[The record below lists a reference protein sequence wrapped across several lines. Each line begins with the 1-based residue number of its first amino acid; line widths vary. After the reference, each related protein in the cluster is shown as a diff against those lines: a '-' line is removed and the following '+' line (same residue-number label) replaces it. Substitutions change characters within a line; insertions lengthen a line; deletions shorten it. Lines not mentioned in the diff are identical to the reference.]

1 MSTTT
6 RAARPPASLEGR
18 TEGRRPWLSNHSKTL
33 GEFMPLKLKR
43 VMREHRIARPAL
55 AAAVLKHDGTP
66 YSESSISQL
75 ANHAIWPK
83 LTSVTDLQAQ
93 IRARLA
99 ELGVPASQLGDLFE
113 VDEDE
118 RALGAMASMSAAH
131 SAVMTGRTPSPNFRR
146 TARPRPDAAPV
157 DPEDHIDPVEPDM
170 LSPEAKRHFTL
181 FRDPF
186 SDEINGAE
194 DVFVSPDIRYVQ
206 EVVYSTARLGGM
218 VAVVGESGAGKSVIR
233 RDLID
238 RIQRER
244 AQVHVIMPRVIDK
257 GALTARHICEAI
269 LQDMAPNT
277 PMASSLERL
286 ARQVEKVLVS
296 SSRGGHTHALVIEEA
311 HDLAISALKYLKRFW
326 ELEDG
331 FRKLLA
337 IVLVGQ
343 PELKDKL
350 DERVNY
356 EAREVIRRC
365 EIAELRPLDKHL
377 EAYLTHKLARV
388 GKQFDEVFDKS
399 AMDAIRARLTTT
411 RRSQLYP
418 LVVNNLVTR
427 ALNRAALDGAPVVSA
442 DTIHDL

>member
-1 MSTTT
+1 
-6 RAARPPASLEGR
+6 
-18 TEGRRPWLSNHSKTL
+18 
-33 GEFMPLKLKR
+33 MPIRLKR
-43 VMREHRIARPAL
+43 VMRDHCISNGLL
-55 AAAVLKHDGTP
+55 AEGVMKRDGTP
-66 YSESSISQL
+66 FSRAAMSELI
-75 ANHAIWPK
+75 NHGLWPR
-83 LTSVTDLQAQ
+83 LTPVDQVQRQ
-93 IRARLA
+93 IRERLAALGVPEARLA
-99 ELGVPASQLGDLFE
+99 DVFDP
-113 VDEDE
+113 DEDE
-118 RALGAMASMSAAH
+118 RAAGVEISDQSRRDSLQ
-131 SAVMTGRTPSPNFRR
+131 RTRRSR
-146 TARPRPDAAPV
+146 TARPARTPHD
-157 DPEDHIDPVEPDM
+157 DILPVEPDM

-186 SDEINGAE
+186 SDEIHSAE
-194 DVFVSPDIRYVQ
+194 DVFVSPEIRYVQ
-206 EVVYSTARLGGM
+206 EVVYQCAKLGGM

-277 PMASSLERL
+277 PMAASLERL

-296 SSRGGHTHALVIEEA
+296 SARGGHSHALVIEEA

-337 IVLVGQ
+337 IILVGQ

-388 GKQFDEVFDKS
+388 SKPFAAVFD
-399 AMDAIRARLTTT
+399 ATAVDAIRARLTSP

>member
-1 MSTTT
+1 MSTKS
-6 RAARPPASLEGR
+6 RAVTPPESFQSSTGS
-18 TEGRRPWLSNHSKTL
+18 RRVWLADHSKSL
-33 GEFMPLKLKR
+33 GAFMPLKLKA
-43 VMREHRIARPAL
+43 VMREFLITNGRL
-55 AAAVLKHDGTP
+55 AAGVCKRDGSPFSASAISELINHGLWPRLTAVD
-66 YSESSISQL
+66 
-75 ANHAIWPK
+75 
-83 LTSVTDLQAQ
+83 SVQTQ
-93 IRARLA
+93 IRDRLA
-99 ELGVPASQLGDLFE
+99 ELGVPADRLGDLFE
-113 VDEDE
+113 VDQTELAMGAEGSMLASAATSPAARKAARASADTAAPNPEDE
-118 RALGAMASMSAAH
+118 I
-131 SAVMTGRTPSPNFRR
+131 P
-146 TARPRPDAAPV
+146 
-157 DPEDHIDPVEPDM
+157 PVEPDM

-194 DVFVSPDIRYVQ
+194 DVFASPDIRYVQ
-206 EVVYSTARLGGM
+206 EVVWQTAKVGGM

-233 RDLID
+233 RDLLD

-244 AQVHVIMPRVIDK
+244 AQIHVIMPRVIDK
-257 GALTARHICEAI
+257 NALTARHICEAI
-269 LQDMAPNT
+269 LQDMAPNST
-277 PMASSLERL
+277 MSTSLERL
-286 ARQVEKVLVS
+286 ARQVERSLVA

-311 HDLAISALKYLKRFW
+311 HDLGINALKYLKRFW

-337 IVLVGQ
+337 IILVGQ

-388 GKQFDEVFDKS
+388 GKKLDEIFEPS
-399 AMDAIRARLTTT
+399 AMDAIRARLTTA

-427 ALNRAALDGAPVVSA
+427 ALNRAALDGAPSVSA